1 MSGDLVKALQRLYET
16 ETNINISSFWD
27 SGWTVKLGDELNGY
41 VAERTFHNDELG
53 ELANWIEGQGAK
65 ASERVGVAG

>member
-1 MSGDLVKALQRLYET
+1 MSAHLVKALQRLYET
-16 ETNINISSFWD
+16 ETNLNISSFWD

-53 ELANWIEGQGAK
+53 ELANWIDGQMTKQRAK
-65 ASERVGVAG
+65 AGAEG

>member
-27 SGWTVKLGDELNGY
+27 SGWTVKLGDGLNGHD
-41 VAERTFHNDELG
+41 AERTFHNDELG
-53 ELANWIEGQGAK
+53 ELANWIERQSVKRRK
-65 ASERVGVAG
+65 AVGVEG